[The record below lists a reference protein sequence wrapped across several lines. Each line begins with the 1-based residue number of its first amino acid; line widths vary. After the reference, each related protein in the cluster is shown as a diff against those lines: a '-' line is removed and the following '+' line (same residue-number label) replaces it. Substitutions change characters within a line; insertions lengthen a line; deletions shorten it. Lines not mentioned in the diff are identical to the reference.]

1 MKWFDCFKVS
11 LALLGFVVGPAVG
24 RDQSIATEVFIFVQ
38 VSDPQLG
45 WGYGYNNDLN
55 SFKQAVS
62 HINGLK
68 PDLVVI
74 CGDMVDS
81 FNTTSVADFQQ
92 ARSELTMPS
101 YCSPGNHDVGNSPTV
116 SSLQRYRQAFGD
128 DYFSFE
134 HKGYTFVI
142 VNSSLWKA
150 PVAGESKKQDE
161 WLKQTLAAALD
172 KNSPVFVV
180 GHHPFYLTNP
190 DEAEEYYNV
199 PPAKR
204 SELLALF
211 EESGVVAVLGGHRHL
226 LVINDYKGIQLV
238 NGEVTSRHFDS
249 SPLGFRLWHVD
260 SPTSIRHEFRPLAP
274 EIPTVDFNGDEVVD
288 SADMCIMVEHWLAD
302 YALCDV
308 APPPFGDG
316 IVDVQDLI
324 LLSEHLFED
333 YRLAAHW
340 KLDEIEGD
348 VAYDSA
354 SENDAIVMGN
364 AVWQSD
370 EGQAGGALQLD
381 GIDDYLDTILVL
393 NPAEGAFSVFAWI
406 KGSAPGQVIV
416 SQEDGVNWL
425 MADPADGTLRTNLR
439 TQKTTGRKSKPAG
452 PPLICSTVVTD
463 GDWHRVGFV
472 RDGSD
477 RVLYVDDVEVA
488 RDTAETLESAETG
501 LYIGAAS
508 TLEPGGFFSGLID
521 DVRIYD
527 VALTPEDIEALTQ

>member
-1 MKWFDCFKVS
+1 VKWFDCFKIS
-11 LALLGFVVGPAVG
+11 LALLVFAVG
-24 RDQSIATEVFIFVQ
+24 HAAGGDQNLATEAFTFVQ

-45 WGYGYNNDLN
+45 WGYGYANDVN
-55 SFKQAVS
+55 SLKQAVS

-68 PDLVVI
+68 PDLVVF
-74 CGDMVDS
+74 CGDMVNS
-81 FNTTSVADFQQ
+81 FNNNSVADFLEI
-92 ARSELTMPS
+92 RSGLTAPS
-101 YCSPGNHDVGNSPTV
+101 YCAPGNHDVGNSPTV
-116 SSLQRYRQAFGD
+116 SSLDRYRQAFGD

-150 PVAGESKKQDE
+150 PLAGESERQDE
-161 WLKQTLAAALD
+161 WLKQTLTAARD

-180 GHHPFYLTNP
+180 GHHPLYLTNP

-211 EESGVVAVLGGHRHL
+211 EDSGVVGVLGGHRHL

-260 SPTSIRHEFRPLAP
+260 SPTLIRHEFRPLVP
-274 EIPTVDFNGDEVVD
+274 EMPTFDFSGDEVVD
-288 SADMCIMVEHWLAD
+288 CADMCIMVDHWQED

-324 LLSEHLFED
+324 LLSEHLFDD
-333 YRLAAHW
+333 YRLTAYW

-364 AVWQSD
+364 AVWRSD
-370 EGQAGGALQLD
+370 EGQVGGALQLD
-381 GIDDYLDTILVL
+381 GIDDYIDTILVL
-393 NPAEGAFSVFAWI
+393 NPAEGVFSVFAWV
-406 KGSAPGQVIV
+406 KGGAPGQVIV
-416 SQEDGVNWL
+416 SQEGGVNWL
-425 MADPADGTLRTNLR
+425 MADPADGALRTNLR
-439 TQKTTGRKSKPAG
+439 TPKTTGRNSRPAG

-477 RVLYVDDVEVA
+477 RVLYVDNVEVA

-527 VALTPEDIEALTQ
+527 VTLTSEDIEALMQ